1 LSDPLLDEV
10 NLTTLKEIYPD
21 AVEDNI
27 FLDAPFLAHLRK
39 KAMVPFTGGAFMQT
53 VFIYAPLIG
62 GAYVRGQNFNINKP
76 QTLSGTEFDPKYYEV
91 SVVEY
96 KEDIQVLNRGD
107 LSIFRLIDIDMQNG
121 IQTISAIIALDLQQN
136 GQLSARLPNIN
147 GWTEAI
153 NDGYNP
159 SWDGNVYTTYGTS
172 NRNGAVAQALNG
184 NVFWAGDQL
193 GNTGP
198 LTYQLLEEAYQT
210 AAIGR
215 DEPDLGV
222 CNKLAYAAIKERIQP
237 QQRFAQERDPYWGAN
252 GMRMNNAL
260 ILKDDYFPSAKYG
273 SYYNTT
279 GLGSF
284 ATSTISYTAPS
295 TVVNGFPSSNQTL
308 TVGEVF
314 CWFNTR
320 KFLLRLADD
329 PEFGLGFS
337 GFVPAQDNTRV
348 AGQIKAA
355 MNLECIAPR
364 LNTQIYGIGG

>member
-1 LSDPLLDEV
+1 LSDPILDEI

-21 AVEDNI
+21 AVEDNF
-27 FLDAPFLAHLRK
+27 FLDSPFLAHLRK

-62 GAYVRGQNFNINKP
+62 GAYTRGQNFDINKP

-121 IQTISAIIALDLQQN
+121 IQTISAIIAVDLQQN
-136 GQLSARLPNIN
+136 GQLAPRTPNIN

-153 NDGYNP
+153 NDGINP
-159 SWDGNVYTTYGTS
+159 SWDGNIYTSYGTQA
-172 NRNGAVAQALNG
+172 RNGNIAIALNG
-184 NVFWAGDQL
+184 NVFWAGDQA
-193 GNTGP
+193 GNVGAM
-198 LTYQLLEEAYQT
+198 TYQLLEEAYQS
-210 AAIGR
+210 ASIGR

-222 CNKLAYAAIKERIQP
+222 SNKAAFAYIKERIQP
-237 QQRFAQERDPYWGAN
+237 QQRFSQERDPYWGAN

-260 ILKDDYFPSAKYG
+260 ILKDDYFPSLKYG
-273 SYYNTT
+273 QNQV
-279 GLGSF
+279 GIGNWL
-284 ATSTISYTAPS
+284 TSTIAYTAPT
-295 TVVNGFPSSNQTL
+295 TVVNNFPTTNVTL

-314 CWFNTR
+314 VWFNTR

-355 MNLECIAPR
+355 LNLECIAPR

>member
-1 LSDPLLDEV
+1 
-10 NLTTLKEIYPD
+10 LKEIYPD
-21 AVEDNI
+21 AVEDNF
-27 FLDAPFLAHLRK
+27 FLDSPFLAHMRK
-39 KAMVPFTGGAFMQT
+39 KALVPFTGGAFMQT

-62 GAYVRGQNFNINKP
+62 GAYTRGQNFNINKP
-76 QTLSGTEFDPKYYEV
+76 QTLSGTVFDPKYYEV

-121 IQTISAIIALDLQQN
+121 IQTISAIIAVDLQQN
-136 GQLSARLPNIN
+136 GQLSTRLPNIN

-153 NDGYNP
+153 NDGIVP
-159 SWDGNVYTTYGTS
+159 SWDANIYTSYGTQA
-172 NRNGAVAQALNG
+172 RNGAISKALNG
-184 NVFWAGDQL
+184 NVFWAGDATGGL
-193 GNTGP
+193 GV
-198 LTYQLLEEAYQT
+198 LTYQLLEEAYQS
-210 AAIGR
+210 ASIGR

-222 CNKLAYAAIKERIQP
+222 TNKAAFAFIKERIQP

-260 ILKDDYFPSAKYG
+260 ILKDDYFPSLKYG
-273 SYYNTT
+273 QNQA
-279 GLGSF
+279 GIGNFL
-284 ATSTISYTAPS
+284 TSTITYVAPAS
-295 TVVNGFPSSNQTL
+295 PPNNFPSSNQTL

-314 CWFNTR
+314 VWFNTR

-355 MNLECIAPR
+355 INLECIAPR